1 MKVKQEIFRSITF
14 QESVDYFNNDENLYK
29 DDDDEEELKD
39 ESNKEKQRR
48 SSGRL
53 SGRILTALSL
63 SGSPDSRQSA
73 GGSDS
78 SKSLSPD
85 QRTLMSPSSKQLIIP
100 NFRVEVTRAED
111 QPKYH
116 LSSKL
121 HPTFEVCFSTDEF
134 VKSFFFFFQRLHY
147 FILDHFTL

>member
-14 QESVDYFNNDENLYK
+14 TESVDYFNNDENLYK
-29 DDDDEEELKD
+29 DDDDDEELKD

-73 GGSDS
+73 GSDS

-85 QRTLMSPSSKQLIIP
+85 QRAAFSPSSKQLIIP
-100 NFRVEVTRAED
+100 NFSVEVTRAED

-116 LSSKL
+116 RSSKL
-121 HPTFEVCFSTDEF
+121 HPTFEVCFETDVF
-134 VKSFFFFFQRLHY
+134 V
-147 FILDHFTL
+147 